1 VNIDNIYGRQVRLLV
16 RLLPI
21 IDAPVIRGSVFPAV
35 RMEVRKIVEQHF
47 GYAEIQLASLP
58 DLYAGKLCA
67 ALDRQHPR
75 DLFDVKLLLE
85 NEGLTEELK
94 KTFLVFLISHHRPIH
109 ELLAPNL
116 KDLRQ
121 PFDTEFAAM
130 TQVEILIGDLEGV
143 RKQLIDLIHQALT
156 PDEKEFLLS
165 FKRMHPK
172 WELLGIKN
180 ADHIPQ
186 LPSVRWKMIN
196 LERLEN
202 SKHSVLYKKLESV
215 LSRPS

>member
-1 VNIDNIYGRQVRLLV
+1 MNIDNIYGRQVRLLV

-21 IDAPVIRGSVFPAV
+21 IDAPVIRRSVFPAV
-35 RMEVRKIVEQHF
+35 RMEVHKIVEQHF
-47 GYAEIQLASLP
+47 GYAEIQLAS
-58 DLYAGKLCA
+58 
-67 ALDRQHPR
+67 
-75 DLFDVKLLLE
+75 
-85 NEGLTEELK
+85 
-94 KTFLVFLISHHRPIH
+94 
-109 ELLAPNL
+109 
-116 KDLRQ
+116 
-121 PFDTEFAAM
+121 PFETEFAEM
-130 TQVEILIGDLEGV
+130 TQIEIRIDELEAVRQHLIE
-143 RKQLIDLIHQALT
+143 LINQSLT
-156 PDEKEFLLS
+156 LHEKEFLLS
-165 FKRMHPK
+165 FKAKHPK